1 MVMEDQLYFKQ
12 IDLQKMFDL
21 KPTFCCKICRLI
33 DDHDELYS
41 EYSRLGR
48 KYHGCVFLHAYK
60 HWEALEE
67 GKNVPPFEPELLSR
81 FILKKSE
88 RDADEAAKYAEHR
101 LRTDIIVRI
110 VDWFNV
116 TAIPNNIC
124 NKRLAGIIKKA
135 MVAIVTE

>member
-1 MVMEDQLYFKQ
+1 MNQLYYKQ
-12 IDLQKMFDL
+12 VDLQQRFDIG
-21 KPTFCCKICRLI
+21 PTFCNKVCRLI
-33 DDHDELYS
+33 DENPDLYS
-41 EYSRLGR
+41 GYSRIGT
-48 KYHGCVFLHAYK
+48 KYHICAFLHAYK
-60 HWEALEE
+60 HWQALEM
-67 GKNVPPFEPELLSR
+67 GKEVPQFMPEVLGKLVMD
-81 FILKKSE
+81 KQE